1 MTEPAPPSEP
11 GPLVGRAVGL
21 AGTAP
26 ALDCARQLLESL
38 GATVA
43 PQPPGPVLGVL
54 DASTDQDP
62 GAAPPTGPRP
72 RDHRPPA
79 DQINGAERIVVRA
92 QASAAADWARSGAM
106 ALTGPAEGPPAL
118 APGAPAS
125 ALAGALAVFDLLT
138 AGDEPIAHSLS
149 ACLLGERAAL
159 AGLSRQAPRSV
170 GGAFRALRATD
181 GWLGLS
187 LARPD
192 DIDLL
197 PALMSGEPSGAERA
211 GPERAG
217 PELAADPWLAL
228 SAWLA
233 GRELGPAVSRARL
246 LGLPAAAVPPSPVP
260 ARRPPVVCA
269 PGGPR
274 DNHRTRLLVVDL
286 TSLWAGPLCAHLLG
300 LAGARV
306 VKVES
311 LGRPDG
317 ARAGPPA
324 FFDLLHAGHLS
335 VALDFGSPADIA
347 ALRRLLA
354 RADVVL
360 EASRPRALR
369 QLGIDAEEYVAG
381 GAVWASIT
389 AYGRTGE
396 DAQRIGYGDDVAAA
410 AGLVAHCGQVPYPVG
425 DAIADPLAG
434 AYAAAAVAAAL
445 LSPRGQLL
453 DVSMYDVA
461 VAAAGAPGQDAAG
474 APGQDAAGAPGQ
486 DAAGAPGQD
495 AAVVATGPGTW
506 AVRTEDGIT
515 PVSPPRARRPRS
527 AAARLGQHT
536 RSVLDGLGGGACAP
550 RGRRAL
556 G

>member
-1 MTEPAPPSEP
+1 VPPRDPVPPREP
-11 GPLVGRAVGL
+11 GPPRETGPLAGRTVRL

-26 ALDCARQLLESL
+26 ALDCARRLLESL

-43 PQPPGPVLGVL
+43 PRPPGPVLGVL

-62 GAAPPTGPRP
+62 GPQPPTGPRP
-72 RDHRPPA
+72 RDRRLAA
-79 DQINGAERIVVRA
+79 DQIIGAERTVVRVTPT
-92 QASAAADWARSGAM
+92 SPAADWAKSGAM
-106 ALTGPAEGPPAL
+106 ALTGPADGPPAL

-138 AGDEPIAHSLS
+138 QARVSGDEVAPRQRRS
-149 ACLLGERAAL
+149 ALPGPCLLGERAAL

-170 GGAFRALRATD
+170 GGAFRALPAAD

-197 PALMSGEPSGAERA
+197 PALTEAAPA
-211 GPERAG
+211 G
-217 PELAADPWLAL
+217 DPWQTL
-228 SAWLA
+228 STWLA
-233 GRELGPAVSRARL
+233 GRDLGAAVSRARL
-246 LGLPAAAVPPSPVP
+246 LGLPAAAVPPGPVP
-260 ARRPPVVCA
+260 ARRPPIFCA

-274 DNHRTRLLVVDL
+274 DDRQARPLVVDL

-317 ARAGPPA
+317 ARAGPRA

-335 VALDFGSPADIA
+335 VALDFGSPGDVA

-389 AYGRTGE
+389 AYGRTGQ
-396 DAQRIGYGDDVAAA
+396 DAQRIGFGDDVAAA

-445 LSPRGQLL
+445 LGSRGQLL

-461 VAAAGAPGQDAAG
+461 VAAASAPAQ
-474 APGQDAAGAPGQ
+474 P
-486 DAAGAPGQD
+486 
-495 AAVVATGPGTW
+495 AAVVASGRASW
-506 AVRTEDGIT
+506 AVSVQDGIT
-515 PVSPPRARRPRS
+515 PVGRPRARRPRS

-536 RSVLDGLGGGACAP
+536 RRVLDGVGAGAFAPCRGGE
-550 RGRRAL
+550 RR
-556 G
+556 

>member
-1 MTEPAPPSEP
+1 
-11 GPLVGRAVGL
+11 
-21 AGTAP
+21 
-26 ALDCARQLLESL
+26 
-38 GATVA
+38 
-43 PQPPGPVLGVL
+43 
-54 DASTDQDP
+54 
-62 GAAPPTGPRP
+62 
-72 RDHRPPA
+72 
-79 DQINGAERIVVRA
+79 
-92 QASAAADWARSGAM
+92 M
-106 ALTGPAEGPPAL
+106 ALTGPADGPPAL

-125 ALAGALAVFDLLT
+125 ALVGALAVFDLLT
-138 AGDEPIAHSLS
+138 RARARGDEAALCRPGYWLPGPG
-149 ACLLGERAAL
+149 LLGERAAL
-159 AGLSRQAPRSV
+159 AGLARQAPRSV
-170 GGAFRALRATD
+170 GGAFRALRTAS

-197 PALMSGEPSGAERA
+197 PALMGTDVIGTDVM
-211 GPERAG
+211 GTDLTG
-217 PELAADPWLAL
+217 DPWLAV

-233 GRELGPAVSRARL
+233 GQELGAAGSRARL
-246 LGLPAAAVPPSPVP
+246 LGLAAAAVPPGPVL
-260 ARRPPVVCA
+260 ARRPPVACS

-274 DNHRTRLLVVDL
+274 DSQRAGPLVVDL

-317 ARAGPPA
+317 ARAGTPA

-335 VALDFGSPADIA
+335 VVLDFGSPDDVA

-354 RADVVL
+354 RADVIL

-369 QLGIDAEEYVAG
+369 QLGIDAEEYVAD
-381 GAVWASIT
+381 GAVWTSIT

-410 AGLVAHCGQVPYPVG
+410 AGLVAHCGEVPYPVG

-453 DVSMYDVA
+453 DISMYDVA
-461 VAAAGAPGQDAAG
+461 VAAAGTPGPDAS
-474 APGQDAAGAPGQ
+474 
-486 DAAGAPGQD
+486 
-495 AAVVATGPGTW
+495 VVATGPGTW
-506 AVRTEDGIT
+506 GVSGEDGIT
-515 PVSPPRARRPRS
+515 RVCPPRARPARA
-527 AAARLGQHT
+527 AAARLGLHT
-536 RSVLDGLGGGACAP
+536 RYVLDGHRVL
-550 RGRRAL
+550 
-556 G
+556 

>member
-1 MTEPAPPSEP
+1 
-11 GPLVGRAVGL
+11 
-21 AGTAP
+21 
-26 ALDCARQLLESL
+26 
-38 GATVA
+38 
-43 PQPPGPVLGVL
+43 
-54 DASTDQDP
+54 
-62 GAAPPTGPRP
+62 
-72 RDHRPPA
+72 
-79 DQINGAERIVVRA
+79 
-92 QASAAADWARSGAM
+92 M
-106 ALTGPAEGPPAL
+106 ALTGPADGPPAL

-125 ALAGALAVFDLLT
+125 ALGGAIAVFDLLSRARAT
-138 AGDEPIAHSLS
+138 QTRAVQARATQTRAVQARATRARATRARAARARAARARATRARAARDEPVPRPPGSWLPGS
-149 ACLLGERAAL
+149 GLLGERAAL

-170 GGAFRALRATD
+170 GGAFRALRAAD

-187 LARPD
+187 LVRPE

-197 PALMSGEPSGAERA
+197 PALADGELSDA
-211 GPERAG
+211 
-217 PELAADPWLAL
+217 ELAGDPWLAV
-228 SAWLA
+228 STWLA
-233 GRELGPAVSRARL
+233 GRELGAAASRARL
-246 LGLPAAAVPPSPVP
+246 LGLPAAAVPPGP
-260 ARRPPVVCA
+260 APSRRPPLLCP

-274 DNHRTRLLVVDL
+274 GDDHARPLVVDL

-300 LAGARV
+300 LSGARV

-311 LGRPDG
+311 QGRPDG
-317 ARAGPPA
+317 ARAGTPA

-335 VALDFGSPADIA
+335 AALDFGSPDDIA

-369 QLGIDAEEYVAG
+369 QLGIDAGEYVAG

-410 AGLVAHCGQVPYPVG
+410 AGLVAHCGPVPYPVG

-461 VAAAGAPGQDAAG
+461 AAAAGV
-474 APGQDAAGAPGQ
+474 
-486 DAAGAPGQD
+486 PGQD

-506 AVRTEDGIT
+506 AVTTGDGIT
-515 PVSPPRARRPRS
+515 PVCPPRARRPRS
-527 AAARLGQHT
+527 VAPRLGQHT
-536 RSVLDGLGGGACAP
+536 RDVLDGHEVL
-550 RGRRAL
+550 
-556 G
+556 

>member
-1 MTEPAPPSEP
+1 
-11 GPLVGRAVGL
+11 
-21 AGTAP
+21 
-26 ALDCARQLLESL
+26 
-38 GATVA
+38 
-43 PQPPGPVLGVL
+43 
-54 DASTDQDP
+54 
-62 GAAPPTGPRP
+62 
-72 RDHRPPA
+72 
-79 DQINGAERIVVRA
+79 
-92 QASAAADWARSGAM
+92 
-106 ALTGPAEGPPAL
+106 
-118 APGAPAS
+118 
-125 ALAGALAVFDLLT
+125 VFDLLSRARAT
-138 AGDEPIAHSLS
+138 QTRAVQARATWARATWARATWARATRARAARARAARDEPVPRPGSWLPGS
-149 ACLLGERAAL
+149 GLLGERAAL

-170 GGAFRALRATD
+170 GGAFRALRAAD

-187 LARPD
+187 LVRPE

-197 PALMSGEPSGAERA
+197 PALADGELSDA
-211 GPERAG
+211 
-217 PELAADPWLAL
+217 ELAGDPWLAV
-228 SAWLA
+228 STWLA
-233 GRELGPAVSRARL
+233 GRELGAAASRARL
-246 LGLPAAAVPPSPVP
+246 LGLPAAAVPPGP
-260 ARRPPVVCA
+260 APSRRPPIICT

-274 DNHRTRLLVVDL
+274 GNDHARPLVVDL

-300 LAGARV
+300 LSGARV

-311 LGRPDG
+311 QGRPDG
-317 ARAGPPA
+317 ARAGTPA

-335 VALDFGSPADIA
+335 AALDFGSPDDIA

-369 QLGIDAEEYVAG
+369 QLGIDAGEYVAG

-410 AGLVAHCGQVPYPVG
+410 AGLVAHCGPVPYPVG

-461 VAAAGAPGQDAAG
+461 AAAAGV
-474 APGQDAAGAPGQ
+474 
-486 DAAGAPGQD
+486 PGQD

-506 AVRTEDGIT
+506 AVTTGDGIT
-515 PVSPPRARRPRS
+515 PVCPPRARRPRS
-527 AAARLGQHT
+527 VAPRLGQHT
-536 RSVLDGLGGGACAP
+536 RDVLDGHEVL
-550 RGRRAL
+550 
-556 G
+556 